1 MSARQH
7 AAYDFTS
14 LSLWLS
20 MNGVISA
27 AENSSKSLVFSPWS
41 MLVSSWATDWTEKK
55 EWNYTVL

>member
-55 EWNYTVL
+55 